1 MPEITAR
8 NIAFTALVIATIA
21 AVLDAV
27 VLLARQNDNALIL
40 IIPPQEA
47 PAEAPA
53 QAAAPGSSPAQTQIE
68 GLIDLNTA
76 PANLLDTLPGIGPA
90 LAQAIVD
97 YRENVRPFQSIA
109 EVQEVSKIGP
119 VTYENIRNLVT
130 VSGLP

>member
-8 NIAFTALVIATIA
+8 HIAFTALVIATIA
-21 AVLDAV
+21 AVLAAV
-27 VLLARQNDNALIL
+27 VLLARQNDNAPIL

-68 GLIDLNTA
+68 GLIDLNAA

-119 VTYENIRNLVT
+119 VTYENIRKLVT

>member
-21 AVLDAV
+21 AVLAAV
-27 VLLARQNDNALIL
+27 VLLARQNDNALTL